1 MVEQGTHKP
10 LVAGSIPAPG
20 TKFLSEVERNLSA
33 EASAKV
39 TKTSVA
45 GASFLLPSAT
55 FVSFVCFVGNSS
67 SYDLVILAAGMGS
80 RFGGLKQVQPVGPH
94 GELIIEYSIF
104 DALRAGFD
112 RLVLVI
118 RKDIEADFRATIGR
132 RLESRIAVEYVFQ
145 ELTDVPAAHRAH
157 AGART
162 KPWGTGHAVLAA
174 REVVKR
180 PFAVI
185 NADDFY
191 GAAGYR
197 ALATHFAGSSDYA
210 LVGYPLRQTLSE
222 HGSVS
227 RGVCAVDA
235 AGRLKNIT
243 ELTKIEQTAAGVRYL
258 DSAGVAQ
265 PLTGDETVSVNFWG
279 FTPAVLPQLQSLFED
294 FLVARSADPKAEF
307 YLPTAISDL
316 NERGAANV
324 ALLRSESAWFGI
336 TYREDLP
343 GAMQA
348 VRDLVAAGRYPAPL
362 WG

>member
-1 MVEQGTHKP
+1 M
-10 LVAGSIPAPG
+10 
-20 TKFLSEVERNLSA
+20 
-33 EASAKV
+33 
-39 TKTSVA
+39 
-45 GASFLLPSAT
+45 
-55 FVSFVCFVGNSS
+55 SFVCFVGNSS

-132 RLESRIAVEYVFQ
+132 RLESRMAVEYVFQ
-145 ELTDVPAAHRAH
+145 ELNDVPAAHRGNA
-157 AGART
+157 ATRT

-174 REVVKR
+174 REAVKR

-197 ALATHFAGSSDYA
+197 ALATHFAGSADYA

-222 HGSVS
+222 HGTVS
-227 RGVCAVDA
+227 RGICAIEGP
-235 AGRLKNIT
+235 GRLRSIT
-243 ELTKIEQTAAGVRYL
+243 ELTKIEKTADGARY
-258 DSAGVAQ
+258 
-265 PLTGDETVSVNFWG
+265 TGADGITHRLSGEETVSMNFWG
-279 FTPAVLPQLQSLFED
+279 FTPAVFAQLQGLFEE
-294 FLVARSADPKAEF
+294 FLAARGSDPKAEF
-307 YLPTAISDL
+307 YLPTALSDL
-316 NERGAANV
+316 NQRGAASI
-324 ALLRSESAWFGI
+324 ALLRSEDAWFGI

-343 GAMQA
+343 TAASA
-348 VRDLVAAGRYPAPL
+348 VRDLVASGRYPAPL